1 MTALL
6 LRAKRFVIKMLT
18 YTVVFFSSKIAGYP
32 LFRTAEYPAKLVSRT
47 SFLKISRTCV
57 MFQRVERHS
66 DREDVKQYYAPNRK
80 SDFITSDGTLIR
92 LGARYA
98 NLFTP
103 LSILFYIFYNRKT
116 HIFHALKMFI
126 EGALTN
132 PDPN

>member
-1 MTALL
+1 
-6 LRAKRFVIKMLT
+6 
-18 YTVVFFSSKIAGYP
+18 
-32 LFRTAEYPAKLVSRT
+32 
-47 SFLKISRTCV
+47 

-132 PDPN
+132 PDPNLKI

>member
-1 MTALL
+1 
-6 LRAKRFVIKMLT
+6 
-18 YTVVFFSSKIAGYP
+18 
-32 LFRTAEYPAKLVSRT
+32 
-47 SFLKISRTCV
+47 

-98 NLFTP
+98 HLFTP

-132 PDPN
+132 PDPNLKI